1 MQGFL
6 AVSVLIFVAASS
18 VVGIRLLLLTLRT
31 RQLPELLVGLGF
43 SLIGL
48 FGYPLAI
55 VSGFGQGTVADMNL
69 ALWLTGV
76 LVMDVGLACLYAFT
90 ARVFHP
96 GRLWA
101 VGLVVLLTAA
111 SLASGLGAV
120 AAMRAAAPDAL
131 SFQVTRPW
139 ILLGQVASAAGF
151 GWIGAESWIQ
161 LVMARRRH
169 ALGMGDAI
177 VVNRFL
183 LWVLFAGFATGMNVA
198 NTCALVA
205 GVSAIESPI
214 VQTAMAAFGFGAAV
228 AMYLAFLPPAAY
240 LRWLGGDAARGGAL
254 A

>member
-6 AVSVLIFVAASS
+6 AVSVLIFVTASS
-18 VVGIRLLLLTLRT
+18 IVGVRLLMLTLRT

-48 FGYPLAI
+48 FGYPIAI
-55 VSGFGQGTVADMNL
+55 VSGFGQGTIAAMNIE
-69 ALWLTGV
+69 LWLTGV
-76 LVMDVGLACLYAFT
+76 VVMDVGLACLYAFT

-101 VGLVVLLTAA
+101 VVLVVLLTAA
-111 SLASGLGAV
+111 SLTSGVGAV
-120 AAMRAAAPDAL
+120 AVMRAAAPDSL

-151 GWIGAESWIQ
+151 AWIGVESWIQ
-161 LVMARRRH
+161 MVMARRRH
-169 ALGMGDAI
+169 ALGIGDA
-177 VVNRFL
+177 VVANRFL

-205 GVSAIESPI
+205 GISAIESPT
-214 VQTAMAAFGFGAAV
+214 VQTAMAVFGLGAAV

-240 LRWLGGDAARGGAL
+240 LRWLGEPARA
-254 A
+254 